1 MKTTRAQKKAEL
13 QASSEEIIECLLD
26 WEEQN
31 QAAKLT
37 AIEEEILQLRK
48 QFGVEMLRVV
58 IEGDEARQ
66 PVANPTCKGCGQAMR
81 YKGKKARD
89 VVSRVGEVAIE
100 RGHYYCKDCASGFFP
115 LDQQLELGS
124 KPWSAGVERED
135 LNLSK
140 IEAFKLLNHSVRVLS
155 THRVLKYRCLF

>member
-13 QASSEEIIECLLD
+13 QASSEEIIERLLD

-31 QAAKLT
+31 GAAKLT

-58 IEGDEARQ
+58 IEGDEARE
-66 PVANPTCKGCGQAMR
+66 PVLNPACKGCGQAMR

-89 VVSRVGEVAIE
+89 VVSRVGEVEIE

-115 LDQQLELGS
+115 PGPTTRIGQ
-124 KPWSAGVERED
+124 
-135 LNLSK
+135 
-140 IEAFKLLNHSVRVLS
+140 
-155 THRVLKYRCLF
+155 